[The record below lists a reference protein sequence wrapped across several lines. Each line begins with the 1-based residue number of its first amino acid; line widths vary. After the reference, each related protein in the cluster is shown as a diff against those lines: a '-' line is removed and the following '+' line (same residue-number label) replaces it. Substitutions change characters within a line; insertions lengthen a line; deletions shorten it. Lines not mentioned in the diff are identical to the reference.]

1 MSSAE
6 AVRPSTA
13 GAWLQLARISN
24 TPTVVSNTVAGAVL
38 ASATADAATVAL
50 VAVAMA
56 LFYTAGMILNDVL
69 DLEVDRVER
78 PERPLPSGVVSRQA
92 AITAVAALFAIAL
105 ALLLVEG
112 LEPFLAGIGLAALIV
127 LYDSWHKGNALSPV
141 LMGGCRA
148 LVYVVAALAVTAS
161 VALEVWTAALV
172 LLLYIVGLTQVAKAE
187 ARLWRPRPTG
197 HSVSSDGP
205 SGTHRLLSAWP
216 LAAVLA
222 AIGYWVGWVDSV
234 WMALLLVAFAAWVL
248 RALWLVRGPR
258 RIGEGVVSLIAG
270 VSLFDALAVSS
281 AGGSVAAVAVCIA
294 CFFVT
299 IGLQTKIAGT

>member
-38 ASATADAATVAL
+38 ASTAAEAGTVAL
-50 VAVAMA
+50 VAAAMA

-69 DLEVDRVER
+69 DYEVDRVQR
-78 PERPLPSGVVSRQA
+78 PERPLPSGVVSRRA
-92 AITAVAALFAIAL
+92 AVTAVAALFAAGE
-105 ALLLVEG
+105 ALLLVAGWEAA
-112 LEPFLAGIGLAALIV
+112 LAGLGLIALIA
-127 LYDSWHKGNALSPV
+127 LYDAWHKGNALSPV

-172 LLLYIVGLTQVAKAE
+172 LLIYIVGLTQVAKAE
-187 ARLWRPRPTG
+187 G
-197 HSVSSDGP
+197 G
-205 SGTHRLLSAWP
+205 GLLAAWP

-222 AIGYWVGWVDSV
+222 AVGYWVGWVDSL
-234 WMALLLVAFAAWVL
+234 WMALLLVAFAAWVW

-270 VSLFDALAVSS
+270 VSLFDALAVAS
-281 AGGSVAAVAVCIA
+281 ADGSLAAVAVCLA
-294 CFFVT
+294 CFHVT

>member
-6 AVRPSTA
+6 VAAPSAA
-13 GAWLQLARISN
+13 GAWLRLARVSN
-24 TPTVVSNTVAGAVL
+24 TPTVVSDTVAGAVL
-38 ASATADAATVAL
+38 ATTAAEVATVAL

-69 DLEVDRVER
+69 DLEVDRRER
-78 PERPLPSGVVSRQA
+78 PERPIPSGAVSRQA
-92 AITAVAALFAIAL
+92 AIAAVAALLAVGE

-112 LEPFLAGIGLAALIV
+112 WKPAAAGLGLIALIV
-127 LYDSWHKGNALSPV
+127 LYDSRHKGNPFSPV

-148 LVYVVAALAVTAS
+148 LVYVVAALAVAGA
-161 VALEVWTAALV
+161 VALEVWTAAAV

-187 ARLWRPRPTG
+187 G
-197 HSVSSDGP
+197 G
-205 SGTHRLLSAWP
+205 GLLAAWP

-234 WMALLLVAFAAWVL
+234 WFALLLAAFAAWVW
-248 RALWLVRGPR
+248 RSLWLVRVPR
-258 RIGEGVVSLIAG
+258 RIGQGVVGLIAG
-270 VSLFDALAVSS
+270 VALFDALAVAS
-281 AGGSVAAVAVCIA
+281 AGGSLAAVVVCLA
-294 CFFVT
+294 AFLVT

>member
-6 AVRPSTA
+6 VVRPSTA

-38 ASATADAATVAL
+38 ASTAAEASTVAV
-50 VAVAMA
+50 VAAAMA

-69 DLEVDRVER
+69 DYEVDRVQR
-78 PERPLPSGVVSRQA
+78 PERPLPSGVVSRRA
-92 AITAVAALFAIAL
+92 AITAVAALFAVGE

-112 LEPFLAGIGLAALIV
+112 WEPALAGLGLVALIV
-127 LYDSWHKGNALSPV
+127 LYDAWHKGNALSPV

-161 VALEVWTAALV
+161 VALEVWTAAAV
-172 LLLYIVGLTQVAKAE
+172 LLIYIVGLTQVAKAE
-187 ARLWRPRPTG
+187 G
-197 HSVSSDGP
+197 G
-205 SGTHRLLSAWP
+205 GLLAAWP

-234 WMALLLVAFAAWVL
+234 WMVLLLVAFAAWVW
-248 RALWLVRGPR
+248 RALWLVRSAR
-258 RIGEGVVSLIAG
+258 RIGAGVVSLIAG
-270 VSLFDALAVSS
+270 VSLFDALAVAS
-281 AGGSVAAVAVCIA
+281 AGGGVAPVAVCLAAFLLTIA
-294 CFFVT
+294 
-299 IGLQTKIAGT
+299 LQTKIAGT

>member
-6 AVRPSTA
+6 VATPSTA

-38 ASATADAATVAL
+38 ASTAAEAGTVAV

-69 DLEVDRVER
+69 DFEVDRVQR
-78 PERPLPSGVVSRQA
+78 PERPLPSGVVSRRA
-92 AITAVAALFAIAL
+92 AVTAVAALFAIGE

-112 LEPFLAGIGLAALIV
+112 IEPFLAGLGLVALIV

-161 VALEVWTAALV
+161 VALEVWTAAGV

-187 ARLWRPRPTG
+187 G
-197 HSVSSDGP
+197 G
-205 SGTHRLLSAWP
+205 GLLAAWP

-234 WMALLLVAFAAWVL
+234 WMALLLVAFAAWVW
-248 RALWLVRGPR
+248 RALWLVRVPR
-258 RIGEGVVSLIAG
+258 RIGQGVVSLIAG
-270 VSLFDALAVSS
+270 VALFDALAVAS
-281 AGGSVAAVAVCIA
+281 AGGGIAPVAVCLA
-294 CFFVT
+294 CFLVT